1 MTGEWWKD
9 SKLLVLFLS
18 LCNSY
23 SASSSS
29 LRSFKFSYLSCSS
42 IKMSPPVVPCFP
54 SGLSVSPLTSALREE
69 ESFWSLLWNSS
80 SCDLWRLS

>member
-1 MTGEWWKD
+1 MTGEWWKS

-29 LRSFKFSYLSCSS
+29 LRSLKFSSLSCSLM
-42 IKMSPPVVPCFP
+42 KMSPPVVPCCP
-54 SGLSVSPLTSALREE
+54 SGLSVSPLTSALSEE
-69 ESFWSLLWNSS
+69 DSF
-80 SCDLWRLS
+80 